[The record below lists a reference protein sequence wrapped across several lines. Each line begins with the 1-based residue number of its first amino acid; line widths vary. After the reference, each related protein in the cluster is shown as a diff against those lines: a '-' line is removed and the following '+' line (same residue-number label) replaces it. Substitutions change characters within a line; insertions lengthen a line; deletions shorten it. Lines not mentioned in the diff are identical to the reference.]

1 MARIKTLAMLS
12 SEDNGASPGVEM
24 TDEAIEA
31 VVEDPAIAAAT
42 VNDDATQLE
51 LDSVVSEESAA
62 DADVLEEVADTL
74 EEATE
79 NGEVITG
86 VAAECLRV
94 LVQHIADRRQIQAG
108 VNIARESFGN
118 KAAGLQAQRLA
129 MLSIQNI
136 AKDIWKQ
143 IVKAYEA
150 VIAFVKKWWAKF
162 FDGATKLRDR
172 AESME
177 KAFKSKKST
186 IEKDAAT
193 KKVDVGDWINLVQD
207 GTGKFDWSIGSDTVG
222 SLVGTYNLNTNI
234 SARIS
239 TLADTVA
246 EAMKDP
252 AAATTGKSKV
262 IEEAVKIREKQDANN
277 MGEAP
282 DGMVFAVSDSVVGG
296 KCIYTLTPKTG
307 ASEEDV
313 LDNIGRM
320 KIWMDEKPGYKDVAA
335 TDLPL
340 TDASAYCE
348 NACKNVYNL
357 AVTMIKGKEK
367 SDSAMKVANKLKDR
381 ANKLAGMGDD
391 EDKSDD
397 IRTIGKIARACVGM
411 ISASVSAINNHFL
424 QVGNAH
430 LSAVAA
436 IISAGSSKTKE
447 DKKNAIKT

>member
-12 SEDNGASPGVEM
+12 NEDLGASPGVEM

-31 VVEDPAIAAAT
+31 VVEDPAIAAAA

-74 EEATE
+74 EEAAD

-94 LVQHIADRRQIQAG
+94 LVQHIADRRGIQAG

-177 KAFKSKKST
+177 KAFKSKKT
-186 IEKDAAT
+186 NIEKDAAS
-193 KKVDVGDWINLVQD
+193 KKVDIGDWGAMLQD
-207 GTGKFDWSIGSDTVG
+207 DDGKLDWGIARDNAGTFIEYYNSAIAISTQVENIGNAVADAMMDPADASTGKAL
-222 SLVGTYNLNTNI
+222 SLI
-234 SARIS
+234 HI
-239 TLADTVA
+239 
-246 EAMKDP
+246 
-252 AAATTGKSKV
+252 
-262 IEEAVKIREKQDANN
+262 
-277 MGEAP
+277 
-282 DGMVFAVSDSVVGG
+282 
-296 KCIYTLTPKTG
+296 
-307 ASEEDV
+307 
-313 LDNIGRM
+313 
-320 KIWMDEKPGYKDVAA
+320 
-335 TDLPL
+335 
-340 TDASAYCE
+340 
-348 NACKNVYNL
+348 
-357 AVTMIKGKEK
+357 
-367 SDSAMKVANKLKDR
+367 
-381 ANKLAGMGDD
+381 
-391 EDKSDD
+391 
-397 IRTIGKIARACVGM
+397 
-411 ISASVSAINNHFL
+411 
-424 QVGNAH
+424 
-430 LSAVAA
+430 
-436 IISAGSSKTKE
+436 
-447 DKKNAIKT
+447 

>member
-12 SEDNGASPGVEM
+12 NEDLGASPGVEM

-51 LDSVVSEESAA
+51 LDNVVSEESAA

-94 LVQHIADRRQIQAG
+94 LVQHIADRRGIQAG

-118 KAAGLQAQRLA
+118 KAAGLRAQRLA

-150 VIAFVKKWWAKF
+150 VIAFVKKWWNKF

-177 KAFKSKKST
+177 KAFKSKKAS
-186 IEKDAAT
+186 IEKDLT
-193 KKVDVGDWINLVQD
+193 KKVDIGDWADLIQEGD
-207 GTGKFDWSIGSDTVG
+207 GTLTWA
-222 SLVGTYNLNTNI
+222 N
-234 SARIS
+234 AR
-239 TLADTVA
+239 TVA
-246 EAMKDP
+246 GTLVEGYGKTKSTSDMVANLGEAVAKAMENP
-252 AAATTGKSKV
+252 ADAENGKSKV
-262 IEEAVKIREKQDANN
+262 FATASALANTATVTGF
-277 MGEAP
+277 GEPP
-282 DGMVFAVSDSVVGG
+282 DGMTFTKNLDLYGGRALFALV
-296 KCIYTLTPKTG
+296 PRNG
-307 ASEEDV
+307 ASEEEV
-313 LDNIGRM
+313 TDNLGRIKM
-320 KIWMDEKPGYKDVAA
+320 WVDEIPSYKDISVTEIA
-335 TDLPL
+335 L
-340 TDASAYCE
+340 TDAPAYCE
-348 NACKNVYNL
+348 TACKNVYNL
-357 AVTMIKGKEK
+357 AVTMIKAKER
-367 SDSAMKVANKLKDR
+367 SDNMMKIANKLKDR

-397 IRTIGKIARACVGM
+397 IRTIGKVARACVGVL
-411 ISASVSAINNHFL
+411 STTVTSLNNHFL

-436 IISAGSSKTKE
+436 IISAGSSKNKE
-447 DKKNAIKT
+447 DKKLAIKT

>member
-74 EEATE
+74 EEATD

-94 LVQHIADRRQIQAG
+94 LVQHIADRRGIQAG

-162 FDGATKLRDR
+162 FDGATKMRDR

-177 KAFKSKKST
+177 KAYKSKKTS
-186 IEKDAAT
+186 IESDAAT
-193 KKVDVGDWINLVQD
+193 KKVNVGDWINLVQD
-207 GTGKFDWSIGSDTVG
+207 GTGAFDWAAGSTTVG
-222 SLVGTYNLNTNI
+222 TLVTKYNTETNI
-234 SARIS
+234 STKITA
-239 TLADTVA
+239 LANTVA

-252 AAATTGKSKV
+252 AAATGKSKV
-262 IEEAVKIREKQDANN
+262 IEEAVNIKQANEANN

-282 DGMVFAVSDSVVGG
+282 DGMIFTVSASVIGG
-296 KCIYTLTPKTG
+296 KCIYALTPRTG

-320 KIWMDEKPGYKDVAA
+320 KVWMDEMPGYKDVAA
-335 TDLPL
+335 TDLVL
-340 TDASAYCE
+340 TDASTYCE
-348 NACKNVYNL
+348 NVCKAVYNL

-367 SDSAMKVANKLKDR
+367 SDNAMKIANKLKDR

-411 ISASVSAINNHFL
+411 ISASVTVVNNHFL

-447 DKKNAIKT
+447 DKKLVLKT

>member
-12 SEDNGASPGVEM
+12 NEDLGASPGVEM

-62 DADVLEEVADTL
+62 DAEVLEEVADTL

-94 LVQHIADRRQIQAG
+94 LVQHIADRRGIQAG

-177 KAFKSKKST
+177 KAFKSKKAN
-186 IEKDAAT
+186 IEKDAT
-193 KKVDVGDWINLVQD
+193 SKKVDIGDWGTMLHD
-207 GTGKFDWSIGSDTVG
+207 GDGKLEWKTAGDYAGEFIEC
-222 SLVGTYNLNTNI
+222 YNAAI
-234 SARIS
+234 AIS
-239 TLADTVA
+239 TQVENIGNAVA
-246 EAMKDP
+246 GAMKDP
-252 AAATTGKSKV
+252 ADASKGKAAVFDQAMKLALP
-262 IEEAVKIREKQDANN
+262 EEAKN

-282 DGMVFAVSDSVVGG
+282 DGMTYTYEACLYGG
-296 KCIYTLTPKTG
+296 QALYALTPKKG
-307 ASEEDV
+307 ASEDDIV
-313 LDNIGRM
+313 DNIGRM
-320 KIWMDEKPGYKDVAA
+320 KIWANEKPDYR
-335 TDLPL
+335 DLTVTEL
-340 TDASAYCE
+340 SLEGASAFCE
-348 NACKNVYNL
+348 TACKNVYNL
-357 AVTMIKGKEK
+357 AVTMIKAKNR
-367 SDSAMKVANKLKDR
+367 SDAAMKVADTLKER
-381 ANKLAGMGDD
+381 ANKLAGMSEDD
-391 EDKSDD
+391 DKSDD

-411 ISASVSAINNHFL
+411 LSAGVTVSNNHFL
-424 QVGNAH
+424 QAGNAF

-436 IISAGSSKTKE
+436 VISAGSSKAKE
-447 DKKNAIKT
+447 DKKQVIKT